1 MMPFVPLFNCGNYIP
16 QKQGGISNEQREG
29 GTFSHINW
37 KDRLRIEKMLKEKK
51 GKAKI
56 ARTLRVDYTTIMREI
71 KRGLTV
77 QRDTNLVD
85 REVYCAETAERKY
98 RENLR
103 AKGPD
108 IKLGNDHELAQ
119 YIEGKIADD
128 GYSPEAALHK
138 IKEDGLTFSVT
149 LSKWTVYKY
158 INDGVFLRVTNKSL
172 PMGGK
177 RKTEYKKVQA
187 ARVPKGDSIEDRPEE
202 VATREEPFHW
212 EMDSVLS
219 AKEGGSKKRFLTMT
233 ERTSRADLMFLMPD
247 GTMASVVAVLDMLE
261 KKLGSFNFRRIFQ
274 TITVDNGSEFQD
286 WEGMTRTVTGE
297 GDRTHIYYCHP
308 YSAYERGSNENGNR
322 MIRRRVPKGTD
333 FTGITEADTLEVQRW
348 VNEYPRGILGG
359 RCAGR
364 VLMELA
370 QKAGVEGVEL
380 LL

>member
-1 MMPFVPLFNCGNYIP
+1 MSSEKGRM
-16 QKQGGISNEQREG
+16 
-29 GTFSHINW
+29 FSHLKW
-37 KDRLRIEKMLKEKK
+37 KDRLKIEKMLKEKK
-51 GKAKI
+51 SKSEI
-56 ARTLRVDYTTIMREI
+56 ARTLRVDYTTVMREI

-261 KKLGSFNFRRIFQ
+261 KKLGSCNFRRRFQ

-286 WEGMTRTVTGE
+286 WEGMTRAVTGE

-308 YSAYERGSNENGNR
+308 YSSSERGSNEKQNG
-322 MIRRRVPKGTD
+322 MLRRRHPKGTD
-333 FTGITEADTLEVQRW
+333 FKKVSRKKLRETTDWI
-348 VNEYPRGILGG
+348 NNYPRKMFGFHT
-359 RCAGR
+359 AA
-364 VLMELA
+364 ELFA
-370 QKAGVEGVEL
+370 AAFPGL
-380 LL
+380 PSLY

>member
-1 MMPFVPLFNCGNYIP
+1 MSSEKGRM
-16 QKQGGISNEQREG
+16 
-29 GTFSHINW
+29 FSHLQW
-37 KDRLRIEKMLKEKK
+37 KDQLRIEKMLKEKK
-51 GKAKI
+51 SKAEI
-56 ARTLRVDYTTIMREI
+56 VRTLRVDYTTIMREVKQGQTI
-71 KRGLTV
+71 

-85 REVYCAETAERKY
+85 RLVYCAETAERKY
-98 RENLR
+98 QENLR

-108 IKLGNDHELAQ
+108 IKLGNDHELAN

-158 INDGVFLRVTNKSL
+158 ISDGVFLRVTNKNL

-177 RKTEYKKVQA
+177 KKAEYKKVQA
-187 ARVPKGDSIEDRPEE
+187 ARAPKGESIEDRPEE
-202 VATREEPFHW
+202 VATREDPFHW

-247 GTMASVVAVLDMLE
+247 GTMASVVAVLDTLE

-286 WEGMTRTVTGE
+286 WEGMTRAVDGE
-297 GDRTHIYYCHP
+297 GDRPHIYYRHP

-322 MIRRRVPKGTD
+322 MIRRKVPKGTD
-333 FTGITEADTLEVQRW
+333 FTGITEDDTLRVQRW

-370 QKAGVEGVEL
+370 QEAGVEGVDL

>member
-1 MMPFVPLFNCGNYIP
+1 MSSEKG
-16 QKQGGISNEQREG
+16 R
-29 GTFSHINW
+29 TFTHLKW
-37 KDRLRIEKMLKEKK
+37 RDRIRIEKMLKEKK
-51 GKAKI
+51 SKAEI
-56 ARTLRVDYTTIMREI
+56 ARTLRVDYTTVMREI
-71 KRGLTV
+71 KRGQTV

-85 REVYCAETAERKY
+85 RMVYCAETAERKY
-98 RENLR
+98 QENLR

-138 IKEDGLTFSVT
+138 IKEDGLEFSVT

-158 INDGVFLRVTNKSL
+158 IDNGVFLRLTNKQL
-172 PMGGK
+172 PFGGK
-177 RKTEYKKVQA
+177 RKREHKKVRE
-187 ARVPKGDSIEDRPEE
+187 ARVQKGDSIEDRPKEIE
-202 VATREEPFHW
+202 KREEPFHW
-212 EMDSVLS
+212 EMDSVVS
-219 AKEGGSKKRFLTMT
+219 AKEGNSTKRFLTMT
-233 ERTSRADLMFLMPD
+233 ERTSRADLMFLVPD
-247 GTMASVVAVLDMLE
+247 GTTASVVAVLDMLE
-261 KKLGSFNFRRIFQ
+261 KKLGIERFRRIFK

-286 WEGMTRTVTGE
+286 CEGMTRAETEE

-322 MIRRRVPKGTD
+322 MIRRKVPKGTD

-364 VLMELA
+364 VLLEIAEKEGIEGMEM
-370 QKAGVEGVEL
+370 L
-380 LL
+380 L

>member
-1 MMPFVPLFNCGNYIP
+1 MSSEKGRM
-16 QKQGGISNEQREG
+16 
-29 GTFSHINW
+29 FSHIKW

-51 GKAKI
+51 SKSEI

-71 KRGLTV
+71 KRGLTI

-98 RENLR
+98 QENLR

-108 IKLGNDHELAQ
+108 LKIGNDHELAE
-119 YIEGKIADD
+119 YIENKIADE
-128 GYSPEAALHK
+128 GYSPQAALYK
-138 IKEDGLTFSVT
+138 IEEDNLSFSVT
-149 LSKWTVYKY
+149 LSKWTIYKY
-158 INDGVFLRVTNKSL
+158 IDAGVFLRLTNKSL

-177 RKTEYKKVQA
+177 KKQKHDKVRP
-187 ARVPKGDSIEDRPEE
+187 ARAPKGDSIEDRPEE
-202 VATREEPFHW
+202 IDKREEPFHW
-212 EMDSVLS
+212 EMDSVVS

-233 ERTSRADLMFLMPD
+233 ERVSRADLMFLMPD
-247 GTMASVVAVLDMLE
+247 GTMASVVSVLDTLE
-261 KKLGSFNFRRIFQ
+261 RKLGGENFRRIFQ

-286 WEGMTRTVTGE
+286 WEGMTRAATGGE
-297 GDRTHIYYCHP
+297 DRTHIYYCHP

-333 FTGITEADTLEVQRW
+333 FTGITEEDTLQVQRW

-364 VLMELA
+364 VLLELA
-370 QKAGVEGVEL
+370 KEAGVEGVEL

>member
-1 MMPFVPLFNCGNYIP
+1 MSSEKGRM
-16 QKQGGISNEQREG
+16 
-29 GTFSHINW
+29 FSHLQW

-51 GKAKI
+51 SKSEI

-98 RENLR
+98 QENLR

-108 IKLGNDHELAQ
+108 LKIGNDHELAE
-119 YIEGKIADD
+119 YIENKIADE
-128 GYSPEAALHK
+128 GYSPQAALYK
-138 IKEDGLTFSVT
+138 IEEDNLSFSVT
-149 LSKWTVYKY
+149 LSKWTIYKY
-158 INDGVFLRVTNKSL
+158 IDAGVFLRLTNKSL

-177 RKTEYKKVQA
+177 KKQKHDKVRP
-187 ARVPKGDSIEDRPEE
+187 ARAPKGDSIEDRPEE
-202 VATREEPFHW
+202 IDKREEPFHW
-212 EMDSVLS
+212 EMDSVVS

-286 WEGMTRTVTGE
+286 WEGMTRAVTEE
-297 GDRTHIYYCHP
+297 GARTHIYYCHP
-308 YSAYERGSNENGNR
+308 YSAFERGSNENGNR
-322 MIRRRVPKGTD
+322 MIRRKVPKGTD
-333 FTGITEADTLEVQRW
+333 FTGITEADTLRVQRW
-348 VNEYPRGILGG
+348 VNEYPRGILDG

-364 VLMELA
+364 VLLELA
-370 QKAGVEGVEL
+370 QEAGIERVEL

>member
-1 MMPFVPLFNCGNYIP
+1 MGSEKGRM
-16 QKQGGISNEQREG
+16 
-29 GTFSHINW
+29 FSHLQW

-51 GKAKI
+51 SKTEI
-56 ARTLRVDYTTIMREI
+56 ARTLRVDYTTVMREI

-98 RENLR
+98 QENLR

-108 IKLGNDHELAQ
+108 LKIGNDHELAE
-119 YIEGKIADD
+119 YIENKIADE
-128 GYSPEAALHK
+128 GYSPQATLYK
-138 IKEDGLTFSVT
+138 IEEDNLSFSVT
-149 LSKWTVYKY
+149 LSKWTIYKY
-158 INDGVFLRVTNKSL
+158 IDAGVFLRLTNKSL

-177 RKTEYKKVQA
+177 KKQKHDKVRP
-187 ARVPKGDSIEDRPEE
+187 ARAPKGDSIEDRPEGIDK
-202 VATREEPFHW
+202 REEPFHW
-212 EMDSVLS
+212 EMDSVVS

-261 KKLGSFNFRRIFQ
+261 KKLGGENFRRIFQ

-286 WEGMTRTVTGE
+286 WEGMTRAVDGE

-333 FTGITEADTLEVQRW
+333 FTGITEDDTLAVQRW

-359 RCAGR
+359 KCAGR
-364 VLMELA
+364 VLLELA
-370 QKAGVEGVEL
+370 KEAGIDGVEL

>member
-1 MMPFVPLFNCGNYIP
+1 MSSEKGRM
-16 QKQGGISNEQREG
+16 
-29 GTFSHINW
+29 FSHLKW
-37 KDRLRIEKMLKEKK
+37 KDRLKIEKMLKEKK
-51 GKAKI
+51 SKSEI
-56 ARTLRVDYTTIMREI
+56 ARTLRVDYTTVMREI
-71 KRGLTV
+71 KRGLTI

-286 WEGMTRTVTGE
+286 CAGMERSCIRTVR
-297 GDRTHIYYCHP
+297 RTHLYYCHP
-308 YSAYERGSNENGNR
+308 RCPGERGSNEKQHQIVR
-322 MIRRRVPKGTD
+322 WHFPKGTNFEEVTD
-333 FTGITEADTLEVQRW
+333 ERMREVQDW
-348 VNEYPRGILGG
+348 MNAYPRKILGWKNS
-359 RCAGR
+359 A
-364 VLMELA
+364 LLFEEFLA
-370 QKAGVEGVEL
+370 SVA
-380 LL
+380 

>member
-1 MMPFVPLFNCGNYIP
+1 MSSEKGRM
-16 QKQGGISNEQREG
+16 
-29 GTFSHINW
+29 FSHLKW
-37 KDRLRIEKMLKEKK
+37 KDRLKIEKMLKEKK
-51 GKAKI
+51 SKSEI
-56 ARTLRVDYTTIMREI
+56 ARTIRVDYTTVMREI

>member
-1 MMPFVPLFNCGNYIP
+1 MSSEKGRM
-16 QKQGGISNEQREG
+16 
-29 GTFSHINW
+29 FSHIKW

-51 GKAKI
+51 SKSEI

-98 RENLR
+98 QENLR

-108 IKLGNDHELAQ
+108 LKIGNDHELAE
-119 YIEGKIADD
+119 YIENKIADE
-128 GYSPEAALHK
+128 GYSPQAALYK
-138 IKEDGLTFSVT
+138 IEEDNLSFSVT
-149 LSKWTVYKY
+149 LSKWTIYKY
-158 INDGVFLRVTNKSL
+158 IDAGVFLRLTNKSL

-177 RKTEYKKVQA
+177 KKQKHDKVRP
-187 ARVPKGDSIEDRPEE
+187 ARAPKGDSIEDRPEE
-202 VATREEPFHW
+202 IDKREEPFHW
-212 EMDSVLS
+212 EMDSVVS

-233 ERTSRADLMFLMPD
+233 ERTSRADLMFLIPD

-364 VLMELA
+364 VLLELA
-370 QKAGVEGVEL
+370 QGAGIEGVEL

>member
-1 MMPFVPLFNCGNYIP
+1 MSSEKGRM
-16 QKQGGISNEQREG
+16 
-29 GTFSHINW
+29 FSHLQW

-51 GKAKI
+51 SKSEI

-98 RENLR
+98 QENLR

-108 IKLGNDHELAQ
+108 LKIGNDHELAE
-119 YIEGKIADD
+119 YIENKIADE
-128 GYSPEAALHK
+128 GYSPQATLYK
-138 IKEDGLTFSVT
+138 IEEDNLSFSVT
-149 LSKWTVYKY
+149 LSKWTIYKY
-158 INDGVFLRVTNKSL
+158 IDAGVFLRLTNKSL

-177 RKTEYKKVQA
+177 KKQKHDKVRP
-187 ARVPKGDSIEDRPEE
+187 ARAPKGDSIEDRPEE
-202 VATREEPFHW
+202 IDKREEPFHW
-212 EMDSVLS
+212 EMDSVVS

-286 WEGMTRTVTGE
+286 WEGMTRAVDGE

-322 MIRRRVPKGTD
+322 MIRRKVPKGTD
-333 FTGITEADTLEVQRW
+333 FTGITEEDTLQVQRW

-364 VLMELA
+364 VLLELA